1 MRIAGIILIVAGI
14 LMFIFNGINFTTEKK
29 VVDLGPVEI
38 NKKEKK
44 SVGWPVYAGGIVTL
58 AGVLI
63 LVAGNKKGI

>member
-1 MRIAGIILIVAGI
+1 MRIAGIILIVAGV

-44 SVGWPVYAGGIVTL
+44 SVGWPVYAGAVVTL

-63 LVAGNKKGI
+63 LVAGNKKGN

>member
-44 SVGWPVYAGGIVTL
+44 SVGWPVYARGIVTL
-58 AGVLI
+58 AGVLV
-63 LVAGNKKGI
+63 LVAGNKKGN

>member
-29 VVDLGPVEI
+29 VVDLGPVEV

-63 LVAGNKKGI
+63 LVAGNKKGN